1 VRGVTVHDEALADA
15 AAQLARSL
23 RSGSTLPVALA
34 EVSVPGPAGVEL
46 ARVAGAV
53 ARGVPVVE
61 ALAAWR
67 DRCGGDPA
75 VALVVAACA
84 FGHRH
89 GGEPARA
96 LEGAAATL
104 WDRADVAREARA
116 QSAQARA
123 GIAVLGALP
132 VVGAGAFA
140 LLDPGV
146 AAVLLGTPIGWTC
159 LVVGALLDL
168 AGVAVSRRIVARAL
182 S

>member
-67 DRCGGDPA
+67 DRCGGD
-75 VALVVAACA
+75 
-84 FGHRH
+84 
-89 GGEPARA
+89 PARA